1 MLWIGLTGSMGSGKS
16 TAAKVLR
23 SLGFPVLDADQI
35 VHELLAPGTPVEKE
49 IIQTFGPAVQGAD
62 GNLDRR
68 ALGQLVFSNSDHLA
82 KLESLLHPKV
92 RGEVAKRKSQLWAQ
106 GVACAFY
113 DVPLLF
119 EKKMEDQF
127 DYIVVV
133 SADPDL
139 RRARIKARMRLTDA
153 EIDARMTWQIPPQIK
168 EAAATA
174 VILNNADEENLKAE
188 ILAMLKRLNVALPLE
203 TPTSPD

>member
-1 MLWIGLTGSMGSGKS
+1 MVWIGLTGSMGSGKS

-23 SLGFPVLDADQI
+23 ALGFPVLDADQI
-35 VHELLAPGTPVEKE
+35 VHELLAAGSSVEAE
-49 IIQTFGPAVQGAD
+49 VLAAFGPKVQGPD
-62 GNLDRR
+62 GRLDRR
-68 ALGQLVFSNSDHLA
+68 ALGQLAFSNSEHLA
-82 KLESLLHPKV
+82 RLEALLHPKV

-106 GVACAFY
+106 GATVGFY

-127 DYIVVV
+127 DYILVV

-139 RRARIKARMRLTDA
+139 RRVRIKQRMKLTDA
-153 EIDARMTWQIPPQIK
+153 EIDARMAWQIPPNIK

-174 VILNNADEENLKAE
+174 VIYNNSDEAALKEE
-188 ILAMLKRLNVALPLE
+188 ILGVLKRLNIALP
-203 TPTSPD
+203 TPANADQQ

>member
-1 MLWIGLTGSMGSGKS
+1 MVWIGLTGSMGSGKS

-23 SLGFPVLDADQI
+23 SMGFPVLDADQI
-35 VHELLAPGTPVEKE
+35 VHELLAPGTPTEKE
-49 IIQTFGPAVQGAD
+49 ILSTFGPGVQDAQ

-68 ALGQLVFSNSDHLA
+68 ALGQLAFSHSDHLA
-82 KLESLLHPKV
+82 RLEALLHPKV
-92 RGEVAKRKSQLWAQ
+92 RGEVAKKKSQLWAQ
-106 GVACAFY
+106 GFTHAFY

-127 DYIVVV
+127 DHIIVV

-139 RRARIKARMRLTDA
+139 RRNRIKQRMKLTDS
-153 EIDARMTWQIPPQIK
+153 EIDARMAWQIPPQIK

-174 VILNNADEENLKAE
+174 VILNNSGEAE
-188 ILAMLKRLNVALPLE
+188 LLSEIHSMLKRLNIPLPAAHA
-203 TPTSPD
+203 T

>member
-1 MLWIGLTGSMGSGKS
+1 MVWIGLTGSMGSGKS

-23 SLGFPVLDADQI
+23 ELGFPVLDADRI
-35 VHELLAPGTPVEKE
+35 VHELLAAGTPVEKE
-49 IIQTFGPAVQGAD
+49 ILSTFGPAVQGPD
-62 GNLDRR
+62 GHLDRR
-68 ALGQLVFSNSDHLA
+68 ALGQLVFSHSEHLA
-82 KLESLLHPKV
+82 KLEALLHPKV

-106 GVACAFY
+106 GATCGFY

-127 DYIVVV
+127 DYILVV
-133 SADPDL
+133 SAEPEL
-139 RRARIKARMRLTDA
+139 RRARIKSRMKLTDA

-174 VILNNADEENLKAE
+174 VIYNNGTEDQLKEE
-188 ILAMLKRLNVALPLE
+188 ILATLKRLNIALPSDI
-203 TPTSPD
+203 PAS

>member
-1 MLWIGLTGSMGSGKS
+1 MVWIGLTGSMGSGKS

-23 SLGFPVLDADQI
+23 GLGFAVLDADQI
-35 VHELLAPGTPVEKE
+35 VHELLAKGTPVEAE
-49 IIQTFGPAVQGAD
+49 ILSTFGPAVQGPD
-62 GNLDRR
+62 GHLDRR
-68 ALGQLVFSNSDHLA
+68 ALGQLVFSHADHLA
-82 KLESLLHPKV
+82 KLEALLHPKV
-92 RGEVAKRKSQLWAQ
+92 RSVVAKKKSHLWAQ

-119 EKKMEDQF
+119 EKKMQDQF

-139 RRARIKARMRLTDA
+139 RRARVKARMNLTDS
-153 EIDARMTWQIPPQIK
+153 EIDARMAWQIPPQIK

-174 VILNNADEENLKAE
+174 VIQNNGDEEALKEE
-188 ILAMLKRLNVALPLE
+188 ILAVLKRLNISIA
-203 TPTSPD
+203 TPEIPPA

>member
-1 MLWIGLTGSMGSGKS
+1 MVWIGLTGSMGSGKS

-23 SLGFPVLDADQI
+23 SMGFPVLDADQI
-35 VHELLAPGTPVEKE
+35 VHELLAPGGPVEKE
-49 IIQTFGPAVQGAD
+49 ILSTFGPGVQGPD

-68 ALGQLVFSNSDHLA
+68 ALGQLVFSNSEHLA
-82 KLESLLHPKV
+82 RLEALLHPKV
-92 RGEVAKRKSQLWAQ
+92 RGEVAKKKSQLWAQ
-106 GVACAFY
+106 GVGHAFY

-139 RRARIKARMRLTDA
+139 RRKRIKDRMKLSDS
-153 EIDARMTWQIPPQIK
+153 EIDARMTWQIPPNIK

-174 VILNNADEENLKAE
+174 VIYNNAGEAE
-188 ILAMLKRLNVALPLE
+188 LLSEIHGMLRRLNIPLPAAAN
-203 TPTSPD
+203 S